1 MKSTSKTVTKTF
13 LAIYLNSVSRS
24 SESHSETWRKKYM
37 GKLGVIY
44 IIVSDDKQYFQW
56 HPLVENKVIFSK
68 GILSSK
74 PIFKE
79 RNRKLYRQI

>member
-1 MKSTSKTVTKTF
+1 M
-13 LAIYLNSVSRS
+13 NSVSRS
-24 SESHSETWRKKYM
+24 SKSHSETWRKKYM